1 MNEELKEAKEK
12 SMGWEGREFEPEGMA
27 SSRPTQDHCSQVTG
41 LPARMEWAAERD
53 VALPQ

>member
-41 LPARMEWAAERD
+41 LPARME
-53 VALPQ
+53 